1 MSVANGLSRTLSKEA
16 TACCWFTKVYIHFKL
31 FYDAVG
37 QSDGLGDGGARAKE
51 RKVRHHWVY
60 NEIRSRWARPP
71 R

>member
-37 QSDGLGDGGARAKE
+37 QSGGSEDPMGEGEGAKSAPPLG
-51 RKVRHHWVY
+51 
-60 NEIRSRWARPP
+60 I
-71 R
+71 